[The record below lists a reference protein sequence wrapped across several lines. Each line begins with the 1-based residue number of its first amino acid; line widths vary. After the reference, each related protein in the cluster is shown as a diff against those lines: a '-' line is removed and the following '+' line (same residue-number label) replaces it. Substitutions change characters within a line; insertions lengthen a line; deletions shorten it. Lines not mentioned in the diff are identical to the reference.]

1 MISGIYRPN
10 YDVPKLVENVSKMSL
25 LKDTPASALKK
36 RHRIVT
42 CSSKTPLVCIHLQID
57 HKIRDVHQYRLTVRF
72 PDLYLVAN
80 LLRNVLICFFDNYTV
95 YTASTGR
102 AMFAICMATWPKMST
117 TKNSNCSNSA
127 LKNNCSME
135 YYMTFEKRT

>member
-42 CSSKTPLVCIHLQID
+42 CSSKHPWFVFTYKLITRLEMCINI
-57 HKIRDVHQYRLTVRF
+57 V
-72 PDLYLVAN
+72 
-80 LLRNVLICFFDNYTV
+80 
-95 YTASTGR
+95 
-102 AMFAICMATWPKMST
+102 
-117 TKNSNCSNSA
+117 
-127 LKNNCSME
+127 
-135 YYMTFEKRT
+135 